1 MSIGQEKL
9 TSYGVPT
16 VFKESC
22 VAVKLLVTTAFKE
35 SCVAVKLLVHSYYLQ
50 TIDASYMCV

>member
-9 TSYGVPT
+9 TSYGVP
-16 VFKESC
+16 
-22 VAVKLLVTTAFKE
+22 TAFKE